1 MRPWRWL
8 SGWPWLGRWPR
19 IARWSW
25 LAPWVLLPTLIGGVL
40 SANVD
45 RGAPPILGPERLS
58 VVFLLDGQAYFGHLE
73 DPPSSETLLLRDVY
87 YFQEARNSPT
97 NLALALLKR
106 GSELHVPADGL
117 RIRRDKVV
125 AIELVGPRSAVARA
139 IAAERGLEALRPLR

>member
-1 MRPWRWL
+1 MRPWPWL
-8 SGWPWLGRWPR
+8 ARWPWLT
-19 IARWSW
+19 RWSW

-45 RGAPPILGPERLS
+45 RYAPPVFGPERLS

-73 DPPSSETLLLRDVY
+73 DVPSSETVLLRDVY

-97 NLALALLKR
+97 NLPLALLKR
-106 GSELHVPADGL
+106 GSELHAPADGL

-125 AIELVGPRSAVARA
+125 AIELVGPGSAVARA